1 MTVDADAARARL
13 EALIRDRREDYAGLS
28 RLIGRNPAYLHQ
40 YVRRGSPRLLA
51 EADRRTL
58 ADYFGIDEAELGG
71 PPGPAPLT
79 VALAGTRG
87 AAADLLLVPR
97 LAVAASAGPG
107 ALADAEARAGRI
119 AFDAGWLRG
128 LARNG
133 TGSLSSIRVTGDS
146 MEPTLSDGDELL
158 VDTAPDAR
166 RIADGIFVMR
176 RDDALI
182 VKRLQ
187 RDPGDGRVAILSDN
201 PAWPPIPGIDPAR
214 LDIVGRAVWAGRR
227 LR

>member
-1 MTVDADAARARL
+1 MDPASARSRL

-28 RLIGRNPAYLHQ
+28 RLLGRNPAYLHQ
-40 YVRRGSPRLLA
+40 YVRRGSPRVLA
-51 EADRRTL
+51 EGDRRTL
-58 ADYFGIDEAELGG
+58 ADYFGIDESELGG

-79 VALAGTRG
+79 VAVAGTRS

-97 LAVAASAGPG
+97 LAVTASAGPG
-107 ALADAEARAGRI
+107 SVADAEARAGRI

-128 LARNG
+128 VARNG
-133 TGSLSSIRVTGDS
+133 TGSLSAIRVAGDS

-166 RIADGIFVMR
+166 RIGDGIFVLR
-176 RDDALI
+176 REDALI

-201 PAWPPIPGIDPAR
+201 PAYPPIPGVDPAR